1 MFQYQLFCG
10 HGYLEYTTIVRAEA
24 VTKSGN
30 PGITQIFNCNLNFL
44 HKNKMPPRAFGILK
58 NLVLTQVTPTY
69 QARRNKLTHLKSYLH
84 LLQVQKSSALRPY
97 CFIFN

>member
-10 HGYLEYTTIVRAEA
+10 HGYPEYTTIVRAEA

-44 HKNKMPPRAFGILK
+44 HKNKMPLEGIWHSEK
-58 NLVLTQVTPTY
+58 SC
-69 QARRNKLTHLKSYLH
+69 AHASHTHLPSKEE
-84 LLQVQKSSALRPY
+84 
-97 CFIFN
+97 